1 MENKLPAFSMPMF
14 RQFVPTWAR
23 PWIYIMQAFCF
34 QLGGCVYLGA
44 LNEMI
49 GERSMMREDV
59 MMCLYSNLAGM
70 AIYFPVL
77 FRMKFRFTNRSLL
90 IVSALILAL
99 CNWLFTQVTFLPLLW
114 VLCFVAG
121 MAKIQGIFE

>member
-49 GERSMMREDV
+49 GKRSMMREDV

-70 AIYFPVL
+70 A
-77 FRMKFRFTNRSLL
+77 MAE
-90 IVSALILAL
+90 ALA
-99 CNWLFTQVTFLPLLW
+99 
-114 VLCFVAG
+114 
-121 MAKIQGIFE
+121 IQRV